1 MNNEQKAIIKAYA
14 LHDTEA
20 NGTIDGIT
28 TTTTGKSEFNLQI
41 FIRRVG
47 FFLKGTL
54 KVEYLCLKPID
65 MP

>member
-1 MNNEQKAIIKAYA
+1 MNNEQKALIKAYA

-28 TTTTGKSEFNLQI
+28 TTTTGNLQFNIQI
-41 FIRRVG
+41 FIRHVE
-47 FFLKGTL
+47 FFLKGAL

-65 MP
+65 ML